1 MITRRQF
8 VRRSLLA
15 SGSLLATSIAAPR
28 PARSAGQQVVV
39 SFWSGTDPTV
49 KRLLEQELLPRF
61 HRENPDIRVE
71 ATLLQWMEFFQKVSV
86 AFAGGT
92 GPDVVGSGYG
102 QLGSMIGNKWVQPI
116 DDILKTWPDL
126 NDIPPVGL
134 DSGKKDGKRYAVLLP
149 DIRPFNYRNDYYKE
163 VGLDPEK
170 PPKNWEELRAY
181 TRKLTKR
188 DGAKVTRA
196 GLDVPIKN
204 GEQFF
209 ASMAFTRGLKNLW
222 DESGMPLFD
231 GPEGVETMEF
241 LLALM
246 RDDKVT
252 VPSDQQAAAGSAF
265 QTGAAAQGFLQSQL
279 YAAIDAAA
287 PGALGVALPP
297 ANPKTQVLV
306 LGTFYGLSARA
317 KNVEAAGKL
326 IRFLYSSDSMWAMYK
341 EAGFQPMMRKSLTE
355 RFAKEKPYNGVVT
368 KALENAVG
376 WPIFPSF
383 LQARQIIITQLEAI
397 YVGQKTAKDG
407 LRHAAEETKKL
418 AG

>member
-8 VRRSLLA
+8 IHRSLL
-15 SGSLLATSIAAPR
+15 GTGGLLAASAAAPT
-28 PARSAGQQVVV
+28 PSRSAGQVVV

-49 KRLLEQELLPRF
+49 KKVLEEELLPKF
-61 HRENPDIRVE
+61 HKENPDITVE
-71 ATLLQWMEFFQKVSV
+71 TTLLQWMEFFQKVSV
-86 AFAGGT
+86 AFTGGT

-116 DDILKTWPDL
+116 DDIIKGWSDL
-126 NDIPPVGL
+126 NDIQPVGL
-134 DSGKKDGKRYAVLLP
+134 DSGKKDGKRYGVLLP
-149 DIRPFNYRNDYYKE
+149 DLRPFNYRKDYYKE
-163 VGLDPEK
+163 AGLDPER
-170 PPKNWEELRAY
+170 PPRNWEELREYA
-181 TRKLTKR
+181 RKLTKR
-188 DGAKVTRA
+188 DGNRVTRA
-196 GLDVPIKN
+196 GIDIPIKN

-209 ASMAFTRGLKNLW
+209 ASVAFTRGLKNLW
-222 DESGMPLFD
+222 DEAGGPLFN

-241 LLALM
+241 LLRLM
-246 RDDKVT
+246 REDKVT

-279 YAAIDAAA
+279 YAAIDRNA
-287 PGALGVALPP
+287 PGALGVAIPP
-297 ANPKTQVLV
+297 ANPKTQALV

-326 IRFLYSSDSMWAMYK
+326 IKFLFSADSMWAMYRA
-341 EAGFQPMMRKSLTE
+341 AGFQPMMRKSLAE
-355 RFAKEKPYNGVVT
+355 RFAKERPYNSVVT
-368 KALENAVG
+368 KTLENAVG
-376 WPIFPSF
+376 WPIFPTF

-397 YVGQKTAKDG
+397 YVGQKSPKDG